1 MRNIKYACRELWK
14 NPLTFVL
21 LVVQSIIIYVLVVC
35 MISAVHSRFRIYDEI
50 SGLVAGNGVSV
61 RFFGLNEPNGAA
73 VMDADT
79 AEKCLKGVRK
89 VNGCYDVAFETVTKG
104 KNVSIKTTA
113 YDTDLWKCHTPVMDV
128 GRWFQE
134 KDEKTTQ
141 IEAVIAQRDGR
152 NGTYHV
158 GDVLT
163 VSEDDQKMDRCEEHP
178 IQVKIIGIVK
188 DGAQLLGTNDDN
200 MDMTDVRRC
209 FWNYSGEYHQLPYM
223 FLIHKDIY
231 NYKMKYAQGLPLMM
245 SGLTF
250 ISWDQPSDGK
260 FAEKID
266 KYFAKN
272 GQITSYIKHDQLR
285 RESYAYILEQVKNM
299 LPIIIALMFLAVL
312 TIVSC
317 TSILVRQ
324 SLYKYGVFY
333 LNGLT
338 WKECMRLQ
346 KTSIFIL
353 ETWSLAVAWAAL
365 AVLLFCGQLREMV
378 VIFTLW
384 EFAGCLLILGV
395 FWLFGDITI
404 RQEIGKK
411 SGKDVLTESGITG

>member
-1 MRNIKYACRELWK
+1 MKNIKYACRELWK

-21 LVVQSIIIYVLVVC
+21 LMVQSIIIYVLVVC

-50 SGLVAGNGVSV
+50 AGLVKENGVSV
-61 RFFGLNEPNGAA
+61 RFFGLNDPNGAA

-79 AEKCLKGVRK
+79 AKKCLKGVKK
-89 VNGCYDVAFETVTKG
+89 VSGCYDVSFETVTKG
-104 KNVSIKTTA
+104 RNVVIKTTA
-113 YDTDLWKCHTPVMDV
+113 YDTDLWKCHTPAMEE

-134 KDEKTTQ
+134 KDEKTEQ
-141 IEAVIAQRDGR
+141 IEAVIAQKDGR

-178 IQVKIIGIVK
+178 IQVKIIGIIK
-188 DGAQLLGTNDDN
+188 DGAQILGTNDDN

-223 FLIHKDIY
+223 FLTHKDIY
-231 NYKMKYAQGLPLMM
+231 NYKIKYAQGLPLLM

-250 ISWDQPSDGK
+250 ISWDRSENGK

-272 GQITSYIKHDQLR
+272 AEFTSYIKNGQLR
-285 RESYAYILEQVKNM
+285 KESVQYVLEQVKNM
-299 LPIIIALMFLAVL
+299 LPIILSLMFLAIL

-338 WKECMRLQ
+338 WKECMCLQ
-346 KTSIFIL
+346 RRAVLIL
-353 ETWSLAVAWAAL
+353 ETMAFVAAWAAL
-365 AVLLFCGQLREMV
+365 KVLVMCGRLKEMMILFSM
-378 VIFTLW
+378 W
-384 EFAGCLLILGV
+384 EFAGCLFILWV
-395 FWLFGDITI
+395 FWLFGYVTI

-411 SGKDVLTESGITG
+411 SGKDVLTESGITE